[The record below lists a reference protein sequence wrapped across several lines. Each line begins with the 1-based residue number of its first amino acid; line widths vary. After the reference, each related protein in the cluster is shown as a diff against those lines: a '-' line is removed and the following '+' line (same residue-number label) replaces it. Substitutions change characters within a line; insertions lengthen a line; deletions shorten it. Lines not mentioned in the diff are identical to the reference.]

1 MLEVRKVV
9 NKFFP
14 DKLSFLVLT
23 AACSVILISMGLRQT
38 FGLFFSAFENSL
50 GVTRTEFGLAI
61 GIQMLFWGM
70 FAPIFGLLAD
80 KFGGNKAVFLGFVI
94 FGLGIFMLYSGPNT
108 GIFFQLALGVL
119 IGIALGAT
127 AIGVPVSEVGKHFPN
142 ETRTIATGIVTAAA
156 SIGYFLSPLL
166 TKYSLVN
173 YDWEQTLKY
182 FMIFIVFGLITSLFL
197 LPAKSLINSSQ
208 ADREQTF
215 FSAIKEAFSHKG
227 YVLLVLGFFVCG
239 FQITLVGTHIPGY
252 MQERGMSGWPA
263 TIILALIGFFNIF
276 GTLGM
281 GYLGTKYKK
290 KNLLSI
296 LYSLRAVSICVFIFS
311 PPSMINS
318 IIFGVTFGLLWLS
331 TVPPTN
337 GIVAQIFGTKYLSTL
352 FGIVFLCHQFG
363 AFAGAFLGGYFFDV
377 FGSYDYAWYMAIALS
392 IFATAVHYP
401 IDEKKLIRHTVA
413 N

>member
-1 MLEVRKVV
+1 MFKFIP
-9 NKFFP
+9 NKLALIVL
-14 DKLSFLVLT
+14 LS
-23 AACSVILISMGLRQT
+23 ACSVILISMGLRQT
-38 FGLFFSAFENSL
+38 FGLFFEVFENGL

-61 GIQMLFWGM
+61 GIQMLFWGI
-70 FAPIFGLLAD
+70 FAPIFGVLAD
-80 KFGGNKAVFLGFVI
+80 KFGGNKAVFLGFLI
-94 FGLGIFMLYSGPNT
+94 FALGIYMLYSGPNT
-108 GIFFQLALGVL
+108 GIYFQLALGVL

-166 TKYSLVN
+166 TKYSLVQF
-173 YDWEQTLKY
+173 DWENTLRY
-182 FMIFIVFGLITSLFL
+182 FLIFIAFGLVASLFL
-197 LPAKSLINSSQ
+197 FRAKTVISSSQ
-208 ADREQTF
+208 ADRDQTF
-215 FSAIKEAFSHKG
+215 MSALKEAFSHRG

-252 MQERGMSGWPA
+252 MQDRGMAGWSA

-290 KNLLSI
+290 KNLLCL
-296 LYSLRAVSICVFIFS
+296 LYAFRAISICIFIFS
-311 PPSMINS
+311 PPSIFNS

-363 AFAGAFLGGYFFDV
+363 AFAGAFLGGYFYDV
-377 FGSYDYAWYMAIALS
+377 YGSYDYAWYMAISLS
-392 IFATAVHYP
+392 IFATIVHFP
-401 IDEKKLIRHTVA
+401 IDEKPIDRNLKPI
-413 N
+413 

>member
-1 MLEVRKVV
+1 MK
-9 NKFFP
+9 KFFP
-14 DKLSFLVLT
+14 DQLSLIVSLS
-23 AACSVILISMGLRQT
+23 ACSVVLISMGLRQT
-38 FGLFFSAFENSL
+38 FGLFFEAFENGL

-61 GIQMLFWGM
+61 GIQMLFWGI
-70 FAPIFGLLAD
+70 FAPIFGILAD
-80 KFGGNKAVFLGFVI
+80 KFGGNKAVFLGFLI
-94 FGLGIFMLYSGPNT
+94 FALGIFMLYSGPNT
-108 GIFFQLALGVL
+108 GIYFQIALGVL

-142 ETRTIATGIVTAAA
+142 ETRTVATGIVTAAA

-166 TKYSLVN
+166 TKYSLVQF
-173 YDWEQTLKY
+173 DWEDTLRY
-182 FMIFIVFGLITSLFL
+182 FMIFIFFGLIVSLFL
-197 LPAKSLINSSQ
+197 FPAKTVINSSQ
-208 ADREQTF
+208 ADRDQTF
-215 FSAIKEAFSHKG
+215 LSALKEAFSHKG

-252 MQERGMSGWPA
+252 MQDRGMAGWSA

-311 PPSMINS
+311 PPSMLNS

-363 AFAGAFLGGYFFDV
+363 AFAGAFLGGYFFDNY
-377 FGSYDYAWYMAIALS
+377 GSYDYAWYIAILLS
-392 IFATAVHYP
+392 IFATFVHYP
-401 IDEKKLIRHTVA
+401 INESRIQRVDNTI
-413 N
+413 

>member
-1 MLEVRKVV
+1 MF
-9 NKFFP
+9 KFIP
-14 DKLSFLVLT
+14 NRIALIALIS
-23 AACSVILISMGLRQT
+23 ACLIILISMGLRQT
-38 FGLFFSAFENSL
+38 FGLFFKAFEE
-50 GVTRTEFGLAI
+50 GIGCTRTEFGLAI

-70 FAPIFGLLAD
+70 FAPLFGVVAD
-80 KFGGNKAVFLGFVI
+80 KFGGNKAVFLGFLI
-94 FGLGIFMLYSGPNT
+94 FGLGIYMLYSGPNT
-108 GIFFQLALGVL
+108 GIFFQISLGVL

-142 ETRTIATGIVTAAA
+142 QTRTIATGLVTAAA
-156 SIGYFLSPLL
+156 SVGYFLSPLF
-166 TKYSLVN
+166 TQYSLGEVG
-173 YDWEQTLKY
+173 WVQTLKY
-182 FMIFIVFGLITSLFL
+182 FMIFIGFGLIASLFL
-197 LPAKSLINSSQ
+197 LPSKSIIDSTQ
-208 ADREQTF
+208 ADRDQTF
-215 FSAIKEAFSHKG
+215 ASAIKEAFKHKG

-252 MQERGMSGWPA
+252 MQERGMGGWSA

-296 LYSLRAVSICVFIFS
+296 LYFLRAVSICVFIFS
-311 PPSMINS
+311 PPSMLNS
-318 IIFGVTFGLLWLS
+318 IIFGITFGILWLS

-363 AFAGAFLGGYFFDV
+363 AFAGAFLGGYFFDKY
-377 FGSYDYAWYMAIALS
+377 GSYDYAWYMAIALS
-392 IFATAVHYP
+392 IFATVVHYP
-401 IDEKKLIRHTVA
+401 IDERRIERVDNTI
-413 N
+413 

>member
-1 MLEVRKVV
+1 MKNFIPNNLA
-9 NKFFP
+9 
-14 DKLSFLVLT
+14 LIVL
-23 AACSVILISMGLRQT
+23 ASACCVILISMGLRQT
-38 FGLFFSAFENSL
+38 FGLFFDAFEDGLS
-50 GVTRTEFGLAI
+50 VTRTEFGLAI
-61 GIQMLFWGM
+61 GIQMLFWGI

-80 KFGGNKAVFLGFVI
+80 KFGGNKAVFLGFVV
-94 FGLGIFMLYSGPNT
+94 FALGIFMLYSGPNT
-108 GIFFQLALGVL
+108 GIYFQLALGVL

-166 TKYSLVN
+166 TKYSLVEF
-173 YDWEQTLKY
+173 DWEQTLKY
-182 FMIFIVFGLITSLFL
+182 FMIFIVIGLIASLFL
-197 LPAKSLINSSQ
+197 FPSKININSSQ
-208 ADREQTF
+208 ADRDQTF
-215 FSAIKEAFSHKG
+215 LSAIKEAFSHNG

-252 MQERGMSGWPA
+252 MQDRGMAGWSA

-311 PPSMINS
+311 PPSMLNS
-318 IIFGVTFGLLWLS
+318 IIFGVSFGLLWLS

-337 GIVAQIFGTKYLSTL
+337 GIVAQIFGTKYLSSL

-363 AFAGAFLGGYFFDV
+363 AFAGAFLGGYFYDNY
-377 FGSYDYAWYMAIALS
+377 GSYDYAWYMAIALS
-392 IFATAVHYP
+392 VFATIVHYP
-401 IDEKKLIRHTVA
+401 IDEKRVERVNNTI
-413 N
+413 